1 MKSSKVSPEGLAE
14 LALQVESH
22 LAESTD
28 QIRKINDDIHVLSI
42 NAKIEAARAGNHGK
56 GFGVVANYIRHL
68 VSRTSGV
75 TGQMESQVRSLMHEL
90 SVMSSQ
96 LGVEVRGQRYQQIA
110 YNAIDII
117 DRNLYERSCD
127 VRWWA
132 TDGSLVAALTEPG
145 DATAQ
150 HASQRLSV
158 ILDSYT
164 VYYDLVLVNREGRVV
179 ANGRPNQYR
188 SVGRDVTG
196 ESWFQKGLRTPSGED
211 YAEQG
216 VHPSSLVDNQ
226 PVLAYATTVRE
237 GGQARGEV
245 LGVLGILFRWRDLG
259 QTVVERAVAAIR
271 DTEGASVS
279 VTAHILDE
287 TGQILASTRESERGR
302 KPADAFMRFF
312 REVEEGYK
320 KISSTGSAYLAAC
333 ARSPGYET
341 YRTGWRCM
349 ILQPLSG
356 E

>member
-1 MKSSKVSPEGLAE
+1 MKFTKVSPEGLSA
-14 LALQVESH
+14 LADQVESH

-56 GFGVVANYIRHL
+56 GFGVVANHIRHL

-75 TGQMESQVRSLMHEL
+75 TEQMESQVRSLMHEL
-90 SVMSSQ
+90 SAMSSQ
-96 LGVEVRGQRYQQIA
+96 LGVEVRGQRYEQIA

-132 TDGSLVAALTEPG
+132 TDDSLVAALTEPG
-145 DATAQ
+145 EETARY
-150 HASQRLSV
+150 ASKRLGV

-164 VYYDLVLVNREGRVV
+164 VYYDLVLVNRDGRVV
-179 ANGRPNQYR
+179 ANGRPDLYR
-188 SVGRDVTG
+188 SVGNDVS
-196 ESWFQKGLRTPSGED
+196 EEPWFQDEVRTGSGEE

-216 VHPSSLVDNQ
+216 VHASHLVDNE
-226 PVLAYATTVRE
+226 PILAYATTVRAR
-237 GGQARGEV
+237 GDARGEV

-259 QTVVERAVAAIR
+259 QTVAERAVAAIR
-271 DTEGASVS
+271 DTEGSS
-279 VTAHILDE
+279 VTVVAHILDD
-287 TGQILASTRESERGR
+287 TGRILASSREAETGR
-302 KPADAFMRFF
+302 KPPDAILRHF
-312 REVEEGYK
+312 RDQENGYAR
-320 KISSTGSAYLAAC
+320 ISTQGNTYLAAS

-349 ILQPLSG
+349 ILQSLN
-356 E
+356 